1 MTSRTIRRRLHHRD
15 VDGKRHEHF
24 ESAEA
29 DGLNE
34 PLLGRNDYDDKPVEV
49 VGYHFCFASLV
60 L

>member
-24 ESAEA
+24 ESSEA
-29 DGLNE
+29 DSLNE

-49 VGYHFCFASLV
+49 YHFCFDSLV